1 MELVRLA
8 LGVVLSYYGVAEG
21 SWGNSTDH
29 FMELVGVDTESVE
42 CSWPGEFAMRSV

>member
-8 LGVVLSYYGVAEG
+8 LGVVLSYHGVAEG
-21 SWGNSTDH
+21 SWGNSADH

-42 CSWPGEFAMRSV
+42 CFRPGEFAMGSV